1 MAIVSPT
8 EHINLT
14 KNLGKLSM
22 ELHDAN
28 KVHTLL
34 EFKVNKFIGMQTYYL
49 DLGA

>member
-1 MAIVSPT
+1 MAIVIPG
-8 EHINLT
+8 ERVNLM
-14 KNLGKLSM
+14 KNSGKCHV

-49 DLGA
+49 DK